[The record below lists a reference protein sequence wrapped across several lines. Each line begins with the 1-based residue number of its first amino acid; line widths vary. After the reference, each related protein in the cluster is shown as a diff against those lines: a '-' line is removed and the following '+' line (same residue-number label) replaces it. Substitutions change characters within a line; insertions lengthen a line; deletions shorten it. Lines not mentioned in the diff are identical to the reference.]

1 MPSTSKAISELASTS
16 EAIRFIPGGLK
27 RKFTEDGEIPQSK
40 KHKRLEPMPSIFKA
54 KYQQVQKLGQG
65 GYGCVFAGYRKVDNL
80 PVAIKRIYVDTK
92 LHLYHDGKGNQ
103 IPMEVAIL
111 MKLAAESEWHSAPI
125 KLLDWYIVD
134 PELILVLERPMPAVD
149 LGNYIETKGGYLKE
163 LEAKIII
170 KQLVDAV
177 IDLEQKHIFHR
188 DIKPQNLLIETCM
201 TLPRVRL
208 IDFGLSCFYNEGDIF
223 SHFYGTHIPPEWH
236 TRKEYQA
243 GPVSVFQIGLVLFF
257 LRQKVTYKEG
267 MSFLDLSKTHWL
279 SKHGKD
285 FFEAC
290 SCPDPDIRITLD
302 QLKNHPWLRAMF
314 C

>member
-1 MPSTSKAISELASTS
+1 MTTSQEDKAQL
-16 EAIRFIPGGLK
+16 
-27 RKFTEDGEIPQSK
+27 
-40 KHKRLEPMPSIFKA
+40 
-54 KYQQVQKLGQG
+54 
-65 GYGCVFAGYRKVDNL
+65 GCVFAGYRKVDNL
-80 PVAIKRIYVDTK
+80 PVAIKRIYIDTK
-92 LHLYHDGKGNQ
+92 LHLHHDGKGNQ

-149 LGNYIETKGGYLKE
+149 LGNYIKTKGGYLKE
-163 LEAKIII
+163 PEANIII
-170 KQLVDAV
+170 KQLVDAA
-177 IDLEQKHIFHR
+177 IDLGQKHIFHR
-188 DIKPQNLLIETCM
+188 DIKVENLLIETCM

-208 IDFGLSCFYNEGDIF
+208 IDFGVSCFYNEGDTF
-223 SHFYGTHIPPEWH
+223 SQLYGTYTPPEWH
-236 TRKEYQA
+236 SRKEYQA

-267 MSFLDLSKTHWL
+267 MSFLELNKTPWL
-279 SKHGKD
+279 SKDGKD

-290 SCPDPDIRITLD
+290 FCPDPDIRITLD